1 MLTSLCLRML
11 CLCLLLAPAG
21 CALPL
26 LNAAADGDDKSVVAY
41 LEKGLEV
48 NKGFPLIG
56 TNALILAAGHG
67 HVETVR
73 VLLDHGADVNATDVS
88 GWTALHAAAYKGSI
102 EVMQLLLERGAV
114 MPRNRW
120 ILSSPLVIAE
130 KLGHPTLVEFLTG
143 EGSTE
148 H

>member
-1 MLTSLCLRML
+1 MLTSVRLRMV
-11 CLCLLLAPAG
+11 CLGWFLLPTG
-21 CALPL
+21 CTLPL
-26 LNAAADGDDKSVVAY
+26 LNAAADGDTKTVVA
-41 LEKGLEV
+41 LLDEGLEV
-48 NKGFPLIG
+48 NKGLPLVG

-73 VLLDHGADVNATDVS
+73 ALLDNGADVNATDAS
-88 GWTALHAAAYKGSI
+88 GWTALHAAAYKGSL

-130 KLGHPTLVEFLTG
+130 KLGHPVLVEFLKRDD
-143 EGSTE
+143 SAV